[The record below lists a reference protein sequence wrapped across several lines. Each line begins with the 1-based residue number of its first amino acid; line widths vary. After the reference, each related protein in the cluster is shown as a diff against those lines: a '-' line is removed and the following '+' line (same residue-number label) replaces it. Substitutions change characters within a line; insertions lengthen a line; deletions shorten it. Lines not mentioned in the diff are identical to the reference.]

1 MKWAPLA
8 VGLACGTSGSGHP
21 IDVGDYQVGNISF
34 HFASGTAISSPVLT
48 LVLSDQPDTCL
59 ARTHVPV
66 QRATMLTLKVVP
78 AADGTTRA
86 VVVAKSAP
94 AAGEAT
100 GALAQATGGVE
111 GARSVA
117 ADGSVAWA
125 FGDKSQ
131 VTITALDVGFA
142 GASGRI
148 TLAAPATVPPC
159 PQ

>member
-1 MKWAPLA
+1 MKWAALA
-8 VGLACGTSGSGHP
+8 VALACGTSGGGHP
-21 IDVGDYQVGNISF
+21 FEGGDYQVGTISF
-34 HFASGTAISSPVLT
+34 HFATGTAINSPVLM
-48 LVLSDQPDTCL
+48 LVLSDQPDTCQ
-59 ARTHVPV
+59 ARAHVPV

-86 VVVAKSAP
+86 AVVAKSAP

-100 GALAQATGGVE
+100 GSLSQATGGVE
-111 GARSVA
+111 GARYPA

-125 FGDKSQ
+125 FGDAGK

-142 GASGRI
+142 GTSGRI
-148 TLAAPATVPPC
+148 TLATPVTVPPC